1 MKTFY
6 DFLLE
11 APQSPAVPA
20 NTPGGS
26 PTPASS
32 PTPPAGGPPGG
43 LGGPLGGPS
52 SPSPLGGPSAGGLP
66 SLGSSDLSSG
76 GSPASPSAGPV
87 PIQKL
92 KSLTVWDALEKL
104 IKNKNG
110 QSDSNMIKS

>member
-11 APQSPAVPA
+11 APQSPAPA
-20 NTPGGS
+20 NATGGS
-26 PTPASS
+26 LPPASS

-43 LGGPLGGPS
+43 LGGPLGGLS
-52 SPSPLGGPSAGGLP
+52 SPSPLGGPSAGLP
-66 SLGSSDLSSG
+66 SLGSSELSG
-76 GSPASPSAGPV
+76 PGSPASPSAGPV